1 MSYTT
6 VDSTAGGQTIKVLIP
21 DNYVASA
28 VVYHHGAGETAASL
42 TSDTLKAGV
51 LARLLSDGYLVA
63 SSDAAGENWGNQAGL
78 DAYSALQSHLV
89 TNYAPTK
96 TAIFS
101 QSMGG
106 CTGLLTAA
114 AGFTG
119 LCAWFGI
126 YPVCSL
132 SNMFGSN
139 AGTYAGAIR
148 TAYGIAANGS
158 DYASKTSGFDPL
170 LKSASLF
177 GRLPMRFWS
186 SSGDTVVTKV
196 ANSDAMASLV
206 SGSKAESGNVVCTG
220 DHGHTS
226 HFDPQGV
233 SDFLARAFVAR
244 TASHRSV

>member
-1 MSYTT
+1 MTHST
-6 VDSTAGGQTIKVLIP
+6 VDSTAGGYTIKVLIP
-21 DNYVASA
+21 TNYVASA

-42 TSDTLKAGV
+42 TSDPLKAGV
-51 LARLLSDGYLVA
+51 VARLLDDGYLVA

-78 DAYSALQSHLV
+78 DAYTALQSYLV

-106 CTGLLTAA
+106 CTGLLAA
-114 AGFTG
+114 STGFTG

-126 YPVCSL
+126 CPVCSL
-132 SNMFGSN
+132 SSMFAAN

-148 TAYGIAANGS
+148 TAYGIAGDGS
-158 DYASKTSGFDPL
+158 DYASKTSGFDPA

-177 GRLPMRFWS
+177 NRLPMRFWS
-186 SSGDTVVTKV
+186 SSGDTVVGKTT
-196 ANSDAMASLV
+196 NSDAMATLV
-206 SGSKAESGNVVCTG
+206 SGSKAESTNVACTG
-220 DHGHTS
+220 DHGDTS

-244 TASHRSV
+244 SSAYRSV